1 MDELIK
7 FPTSIIAKEKGFKI
21 FKDNHLGYAEHQM
34 VFDPDGTLCWLSYD
48 ANPYRAMS
56 WFELSKYHSSDSRD
70 PKNKR
75 CFAIKNSFE
84 PVGIE
89 TYLAPTQTTL
99 HKWLRIHHKLHV
111 RVDNVNN
118 PIKNRWFFEIQR
130 LPTGIIN
137 LWNINSITFE
147 TYELAM
153 EAGLEEALKQIP
165 SELIGQKCSF
175 MIDTESYNG
184 EIVNVD
190 NDVVSVKVFNGVIN
204 NIVISNI
211 ELK

>member
-1 MDELIK
+1 
-7 FPTSIIAKEKGFKI
+7 
-21 FKDNHLGYAEHQM
+21 
-34 VFDPDGTLCWLSYD
+34 
-48 ANPYRAMS
+48 
-56 WFELSKYHSSDSRD
+56 
-70 PKNKR
+70 
-75 CFAIKNSFE
+75 
-84 PVGIE
+84 
-89 TYLAPTQTTL
+89 
-99 HKWLRIHHKLHV
+99 
-111 RVDNVNN
+111 
-118 PIKNRWFFEIQR
+118 
-130 LPTGIIN
+130 
-137 LWNINSITFE
+137 
-147 TYELAM
+147 M